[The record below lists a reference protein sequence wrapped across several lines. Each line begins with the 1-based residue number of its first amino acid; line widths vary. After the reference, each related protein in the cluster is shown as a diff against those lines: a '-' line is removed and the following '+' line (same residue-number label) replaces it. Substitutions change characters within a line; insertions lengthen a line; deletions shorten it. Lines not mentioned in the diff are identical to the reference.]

1 MSSEELKKLQDE
13 CHDDLSIQDFEGKQI
28 PCIGFE
34 QKQFYEILAKVAG
47 KPLSVD
53 TNLNILQD
61 GIGHV
66 FVEILLTFSYGGI
79 KERVLV
85 NANTHFKFF
94 EHLSQNYILAIA
106 SKDSPENIFMI
117 QLPKPEKVIEALDI
131 IKNGL
136 EVNTD

>member
-1 MSSEELKKLQDE
+1 MSSEELKKLQE
-13 CHDDLSIQDFEGKQI
+13 KGHDDVSIQDFNGKHM

-34 QKQFYEILAKVAG
+34 QKHFNEILAKIAG

-66 FVEILLTFSYGGI
+66 FVEILLTFSNGGI

-94 EHLSQNYILAIA
+94 EYLAQNYILAIA

-136 EVNTD
+136 EVNTN

>member
-1 MSSEELKKLQDE
+1 MSNDELKNLLEQSHK
-13 CHDDLSIQDFEGKQI
+13 DLSIQDFNDIQV

-34 QKQFYEILAKVAG
+34 QKKFDDMLTKVSG
-47 KPLSVD
+47 KTLSVD
-53 TNLNILQD
+53 TDLNILQD
-61 GIGHV
+61 GLGHV
-66 FVEILLTFSYGGI
+66 FVEISLTFSYGGI

-85 NANTHFKFF
+85 NANTNFKFF
-94 EHLSQNYILAIA
+94 EYLAQNYILAIA

-136 EVNTD
+136 EVNTN

>member
-1 MSSEELKKLQDE
+1 MGSEICIRDR
-13 CHDDLSIQDFEGKQI
+13 
-28 PCIGFE
+28 CIGFE
-34 QKQFYEILAKVAG
+34 QKHFTEILAKIAG

-66 FVEILLTFSYGGI
+66 FVEILLTFSNGGI

-94 EHLSQNYILAIA
+94 EYLAQNYILAIA

-136 EVNTD
+136 EVNTN

>member
-13 CHDDLSIQDFEGKQI
+13 CHDDLSIQDFNGKQI

-34 QKQFYEILAKVAG
+34 QKHFNEILAKIAG

-66 FVEILLTFSYGGI
+66 FVEILLTFSNGGI

-85 NANTHFKFF
+85 NAI
-94 EHLSQNYILAIA
+94 NYR
-106 SKDSPENIFMI
+106 
-117 QLPKPEKVIEALDI
+117 QQV
-131 IKNGL
+131 
-136 EVNTD
+136 T